1 MPLDQGKTIQLIDY
15 WTQGSAEDLKNALEI
30 IHQTSRY
37 ASGLFFLHLCL
48 EKALKALYVQKNSE
62 YAPFTHNLLSLL
74 VKIDLT
80 LPDADVQILSE
91 INEFNLEARYPDDKF
106 SLYQRATKE
115 VATYYLTECLRLQ
128 SWILKTLNKSP

>member
-1 MPLDQGKTIQLIDY
+1 MPLDQGKTKQLIDY
-15 WTQGSAEDLKNALEI
+15 WTQGSAEDLKNAFEI
-30 IHQTSRY
+30 INQTSRY

-48 EKALKALYVQKNSE
+48 EKALKALYVQKKSE
-62 YAPFTHNLLSLL
+62 HAPFTHNLLGLL
-74 VKIDLT
+74 EKT
-80 LPDADVQILSE
+80 EFKLPDADVQILSE

-115 VATYYLTECLRLQ
+115 VARHYLTECQRLQ